1 MSSENRRAHRTMTN
15 VRASRR
21 RRRAADIGITARWVI
36 AAGLVASILIAACGG
51 DDGDETELSFESPA
65 REATASG
72 ETDPVPPGGDADD
85 PAIWVHPDDPA
96 DSTIIGTD
104 KLGGVAVYD
113 LEGSEIQYLA
123 DGDLNN
129 VDLRDGFR
137 LGGESVTIVT
147 AADSTTQRL
156 AIYRVDPATRELV
169 DVAARE
175 IMLGV
180 AAYGSCMYESPQAG
194 RFYVFV
200 NSEKEGGDPGG
211 QVEQWELI
219 EAGDGKVDA
228 RRVRSFA
235 VGSQTEGCVADDEEG
250 DLYIGEEAD
259 GIWRYRAG
267 PDAGDSR
274 ERVDST
280 GAGGHLE
287 AEVEG
292 LAIASGPGRSGYLVA
307 SSQGNS
313 SFAVYRREDNDYVKT
328 FTIKGTDG
336 IDAVE
341 ETDGIEVT
349 THDLGEAFPDGLLV
363 AHDGSDDGGRTN
375 FKLVPLAP

>member
-1 MSSENRRAHRTMTN
+1 MSSDSRRAHRNPT
-15 VRASRR
+15 VPASRR
-21 RRRAADIGITARWVI
+21 RRRAANTRISPRLVI

-51 DDGDETELSFESPA
+51 DDGEETKLSFESPA
-65 REATASG
+65 QEATASG

-85 PAIWVHPDDPA
+85 PAIWVRPDESA

-104 KLGGVAVYD
+104 KLGGLAVYD
-113 LEGSEIQYLA
+113 LEGNEIQYLA

-129 VDLRDGFR
+129 VDLRDGFH
-137 LGGESVTIVT
+137 LGGESVTLVT
-147 AADSTTQRL
+147 AADSATNRL
-156 AIYRVDPATRELV
+156 AIYRVDPVTRELV

-175 IMLGV
+175 IELGI
-180 AAYGSCMYESPQAG
+180 AAYGSCMYRSAKTG

-200 NSEKEGGDPGG
+200 NSEKEAGDPGG
-211 QVEQWELI
+211 RVEQWELI
-219 EAGDGKVDA
+219 EAGGKVDA

-235 VGSQTEGCVADDEEG
+235 VGSQTEGCVADDELG
-250 DLYIGEEAD
+250 DLYIGEEAR
-259 GIWRYRAG
+259 GIWKYRAEPNG
-267 PDAGDSR
+267 GTER

-292 LAIASGPGRSGYLVA
+292 LALAYGPARSGYLVA

-313 SFAVYRREDNDYVKT
+313 SLAVYRREDNDYVKT
-328 FTIKGTDG
+328 FTIEGAEG

-341 ETDGIEVT
+341 ETDGIEAT
-349 THDLGEAFPDGLLV
+349 TRDLGEAFPDGLLV

>member
-1 MSSENRRAHRTMTN
+1 MSQRR
-15 VRASRR
+15 
-21 RRRAADIGITARWVI
+21 TATWMI
-36 AAGLVASILIAACGG
+36 AAGLVGGILIAACGG
-51 DDGDETELSFESPA
+51 DDENEGGLSFESPQ

-137 LGGESVTIVT
+137 LGRESVTIVT
-147 AADSTTQRL
+147 AADSTTHRL

-169 DVAARE
+169 DVAGRE
-175 IMLGV
+175 VMLGI
-180 AAYGSCMYESPQAG
+180 AAYGSCMYESPQTG

-219 EAGDGKVDA
+219 EAGDGRVDA

-250 DLYIGEEAD
+250 DLYIGEEAR
-259 GIWRYRAG
+259 GIWRYGAE
-267 PDAGDSR
+267 PDAGTER
-274 ERVDST
+274 ARVDST
-280 GAGGHLE
+280 GPGGHLE

-292 LAIASGPGRSGYLVA
+292 LAIAHGADGSGYLVA

-313 SFAVYRREDNDYVKT
+313 SFAVYRRGDGNKYVKT
-328 FTIKGTDG
+328 FTIEGSDD

-349 THDLGEAFPDGLLV
+349 TRGLGEAFPDGVLV